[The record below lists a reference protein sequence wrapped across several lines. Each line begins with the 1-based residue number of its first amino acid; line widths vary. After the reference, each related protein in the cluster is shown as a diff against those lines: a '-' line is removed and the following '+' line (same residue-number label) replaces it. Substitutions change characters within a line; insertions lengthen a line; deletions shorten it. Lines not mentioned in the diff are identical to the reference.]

1 MTLKGS
7 GSYSCHVVESTPR
20 ARGGEKTREVIVETA
35 LRLFKERGYEATT
48 MRAIAAEAGVS
59 VGNAYYYF
67 SSKEQLV
74 QAYYDRAQSE
84 HEAACRDLLA
94 SERKFAERLSGVLRA
109 WVRVSD
115 PYHEFAVKF
124 FKHASEPSNPL
135 SPFSGESAPAREAAI
150 GIYREVV
157 EGSQDRIDA
166 ELREEL
172 PELLWLS
179 WLGVVL
185 YWVHDTSPGCERTY
199 RLIEV
204 MVPLI
209 DRLVG
214 LSHLPGLRGVTKDF
228 ITAVRELRA

>member
-1 MTLKGS
+1 MA
-7 GSYSCHVVESTPR
+7 ESTPR
-20 ARGGEKTREVIVETA
+20 ARGGEKTRQVIVETA

-67 SSKEQLV
+67 ASKEQLV
-74 QAYYDRAQSE
+74 QAYYDLAQCE
-84 HEAACRDLLA
+84 HEAACSELLA
-94 SERKFAERLSGVLRA
+94 GERAFAVRLRGVLHA
-109 WVRVSD
+109 WVRVSE

-124 FKHASEPSNPL
+124 FKHASEPDNPL
-135 SPFSGESAPAREAAI
+135 SPFSGESTPAREAAI
-150 GIYREVV
+150 RVYREVV
-157 EGSQDRIDA
+157 EGSGDHRIDSD
-166 ELREEL
+166 LREEL

-185 YWVHDTSPGCERTY
+185 FWVHDGSPGCERTY
-199 RLIEV
+199 RLIDV